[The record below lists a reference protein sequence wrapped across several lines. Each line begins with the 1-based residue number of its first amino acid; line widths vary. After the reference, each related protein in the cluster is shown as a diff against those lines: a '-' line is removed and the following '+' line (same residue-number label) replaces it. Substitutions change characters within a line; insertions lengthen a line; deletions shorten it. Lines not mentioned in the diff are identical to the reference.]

1 MAGQFDN
8 VDLGGRTIPDQIK
21 RARRLLAEQLVALME
36 SGEISKDDTVE
47 NIVAKLIE
55 EQNKG

>member
-1 MAGQFDN
+1 MIGQFDN

-36 SGEISKDDTVE
+36 SGEISKDDTAE
-47 NIVAKLIE
+47 NIVAKLS
-55 EQNKG
+55 K